1 MDNCEHF
8 PVLSFDMYVNLYKVI
23 TNLFSVELKVNIA
36 KDKLNNYVFTILFD
50 FFGSFI
56 SVARN

>member
-1 MDNCEHF
+1 MK
-8 PVLSFDMYVNLYKVI
+8 S
-23 TNLFSVELKVNIA
+23 NIA

-56 SVARN
+56 SVAKN